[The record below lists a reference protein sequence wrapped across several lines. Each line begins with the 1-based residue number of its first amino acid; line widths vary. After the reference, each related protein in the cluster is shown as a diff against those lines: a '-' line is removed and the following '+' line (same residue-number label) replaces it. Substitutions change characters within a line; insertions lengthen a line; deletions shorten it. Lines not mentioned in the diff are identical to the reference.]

1 MYAYEYLFRYRKTLL
16 KQFRRYIEQDLKSFA
31 LVFIDPINVKKS
43 IIFLT
48 SAKHKSIE
56 LPNANEPKFYKHES
70 LAPFSSSTSPSFSN
84 VEVK

>member
-1 MYAYEYLFRYRKTLL
+1 MNAYEYLLRYIKTLL
-16 KQFRRYIEQDLKSFA
+16 KQFRRYIEQDLKSFDR
-31 LVFIDPINVKKS
+31 VFIDPINVKKS

-48 SAKHKSIE
+48 SAKYISIE

-70 LAPFSSSTSPSFSN
+70 LAACSTSTSPSFSN